1 MKRFQLPRVSIIG
14 SAGRRGDGKKMTA
27 EIYNRALD
35 KAKEVIKDEFKL
47 NLEKI
52 HLVSGGAA
60 WTGIVVL
67 NNYDL
72 VSAFMFVL
80 KVFFTPSNTIYKIIV
95 FSC

>member
-60 WTGIVVL
+60 WTGIV
-67 NNYDL
+67 
-72 VSAFMFVL
+72 
-80 KVFFTPSNTIYKIIV
+80 
-95 FSC
+95 